1 MRPPNT
7 STACGPTGPGSA
19 RGRDRRGGERTERG
33 GHPAATIVA
42 LALLAAAGSSACSPP
57 PPPVADASQEPE
69 CQPVLPAPHVLPG
82 TRPEHRDPGFWI
94 SRIEDPDAVVLT
106 PAEIDESN
114 QRALRLSQ
122 EPAGIGARFALLDGS
137 ADAQVIVGAMQK
149 GIDRHRAAAAEGHRF
164 VADGGAPPEAF
175 FGDLERIQRAIE
187 PARTFHVVARLTDL
201 RCHPTAAG
209 LYEAPGDTDFDL
221 LLCSTL
227 RPGDAVRVISRHADG
242 WTLVRSPHV
251 EGWIQDGGLGPEI
264 TTEAAASF
272 LGSERFVVVTE
283 DRAPLWA
290 SAARRNLLATAR
302 VGLRLPLL
310 EEERAGLV
318 RVLAP
323 SSDGLREGFVEAD
336 AVNVGYL
343 PFTRRLLVTHAF
355 RQLDD
360 TFGWAGAAG
369 DRDCSAF
376 LLDLFSLFGLQLPRN
391 SQFQSLAGSYA
402 IDTSA
407 ISEAEKSRAFEH
419 ALERG
424 VALAFMPGHIMLL
437 LGRDGPDWFAI
448 HQFSGYRVGCR
459 PGHDVKMAVDRV
471 SVTTLR
477 LGEGSERRSFVER
490 ISRVAVFGHE

>member
-1 MRPPNT
+1 
-7 STACGPTGPGSA
+7 
-19 RGRDRRGGERTERG
+19 
-33 GHPAATIVA
+33 
-42 LALLAAAGSSACSPP
+42 
-57 PPPVADASQEPE
+57 
-69 CQPVLPAPHVLPG
+69 LPG

-94 SRIEDPDAVVLT
+94 SRVEDPDAVVLT

-175 FGDLERIQRAIE
+175 FADLERIQRAIE
-187 PARTFHVVARLTDL
+187 PARTFHVVARMTDL

-227 RPGDAVRVISRHADG
+227 RPGDVVRVISRHADG

-251 EGWIQDGGLGPEI
+251 EGWIQDVRLGPEI

-336 AVNVGYL
+336 AVHVGYL
-343 PFTRRLLVTHAF
+343 PFTRRLLVAHAF

-360 TFGWAGAAG
+360 TFAARQGERSEGA
-369 DRDCSAF
+369 
-376 LLDLFSLFGLQLPRN
+376 
-391 SQFQSLAGSYA
+391 
-402 IDTSA
+402 
-407 ISEAEKSRAFEH
+407 
-419 ALERG
+419 
-424 VALAFMPGHIMLL
+424 
-437 LGRDGPDWFAI
+437 
-448 HQFSGYRVGCR
+448 
-459 PGHDVKMAVDRV
+459 
-471 SVTTLR
+471 
-477 LGEGSERRSFVER
+477 
-490 ISRVAVFGHE
+490 